1 MKIAKMLVET
11 LIQAGVEN
19 VHGLV
24 GDSANAI
31 AREIHESGKIKWVH
45 YRHEEAAA
53 FAAGAEAQL
62 TGRLAVCIG
71 SCGPGNLH
79 LINGLYDAHRSYA
92 PVLAIATH
100 IPTEEIGT
108 TYFQETDPKTLFKG
122 CSHYCEQISSGKQ
135 MPRVLQTAI
144 QHAVSRGGVG
154 VVVISGDVAEQ
165 EALLPG
171 FRHNVLLQRPVI
183 RPSDRELN
191 LLANLINSHQKV
203 TLLCGNGCEDAHDEI
218 VRLCEKIKSP
228 VVVTLRGKQFLEH
241 DNPYFVGLTALI
253 GYRSGYLAMA
263 KCDLLIMLGTDFPYK
278 SWYPTGTTI
287 VQIDLR
293 AENLGRRANIHTG
306 LVGDVKETINTLT
319 PLLDEKKDD
328 SHLESI
334 LKDYR
339 HIRERLDKKAVADR
353 SSSILYPEYVAAE
366 ISRQIADNAILT
378 ADVGTACI
386 WAARYVEMKRGRR
399 LLGSFNHG
407 SMANAMPQA
416 IGAQVAF
423 PDRQVISFSGDG
435 GFTML
440 MGDLLTIRTYNLP
453 IKIVIFNNG
462 LLGFVALE
470 MKAEGFAPVVVDLD
484 NPDFAKMAEAI
495 GIKGISI
502 RKPDELPSA
511 ISAAL
516 AHNGP
521 VVLDVYSNP
530 SELAMPPKIDL
541 GQAKGFGLY
550 MLHETFDGQISE
562 VIDTIKTNFLT

>member
-1 MKIAKMLVET
+1 MTIARMLVEI
-11 LIQAGVEN
+11 LVEAGVDKI
-19 VHGLV
+19 HGLV

-31 AREIHESGKIKWVH
+31 AREIKENGKIRWVH

-62 TGRLAVCIG
+62 TGKLAVCIG
-71 SCGPGNLH
+71 SCGPGNMH

-100 IPTEEIGT
+100 IPSSEIGT
-108 TYFQETDPKTLFKG
+108 NYFQETDPKSLFKG
-122 CSHYCEQISSGKQ
+122 CSHYCEQISSGTQ

-144 QHAVSRGGVG
+144 QHALGRGGVG
-154 VVVISGDVAEQ
+154 VVVMSGDVAVQ
-165 EALLPG
+165 EALLPN

-183 RPSDRELN
+183 RPSGRELSA
-191 LLANLINSHQKV
+191 LASLINEHEKV

-218 VRLCEKIKSP
+218 IALCDKIKSP
-228 VVVTLRGKQFLEH
+228 VVSTLRGKQFLEY
-241 DNPYFVGLTALI
+241 DNPYFIGLTGLI
-253 GYRSGYLAMA
+253 GYRSGYLAMER
-263 KCDLLIMLGTDFPYK
+263 CDLLIMLGTDFPYK
-278 SWYPTGTTI
+278 NFYPSAATI

-306 LVGDVKETINTLT
+306 LVGDVKETVKELT
-319 PLLDEKKDD
+319 PLLDVKTDD
-328 SHLESI
+328 THLTAI

-339 HIRERLDKKAVADR
+339 HIRERLDKKAQRDR

-366 ISRQIADNAILT
+366 ISRQIADDAILT
-378 ADVGTACI
+378 ADVGTPCI
-386 WAARYVEMKRGRR
+386 WAARYVEMKKGRR

-416 IGAQVAF
+416 IGAQIAY
-423 PDRQVISFSGDG
+423 PGRQVISFSGDG

-470 MKAEGFAPVVVDLD
+470 MKSEGYPPFATDLD
-484 NPDFAKMAEAI
+484 NPDFAAMAQSI
-495 GIKGISI
+495 GIKGITV
-502 RKPDELPSA
+502 KKADELADA
-511 ISAAL
+511 IAEAL
-516 AHNGP
+516 AHDGP
-521 VVLDVYSNP
+521 VILDMYVNP
-530 SELAMPPKIDL
+530 SELAMPPAIAL
-541 GQAKGFGLY
+541 EQAKGFSLY
-550 MLHETFDGQISE
+550 MLRETFDGQIGE
-562 VIDTIKTNFLT
+562 VIDTLKTNFLT

>member
-1 MKIAKMLVET
+1 
-11 LIQAGVEN
+11 
-19 VHGLV
+19 
-24 GDSANAI
+24 
-31 AREIHESGKIKWVH
+31 
-45 YRHEEAAA
+45 
-53 FAAGAEAQL
+53 
-62 TGRLAVCIG
+62 
-71 SCGPGNLH
+71 
-79 LINGLYDAHRSYA
+79 
-92 PVLAIATH
+92 
-100 IPTEEIGT
+100 
-108 TYFQETDPKTLFKG
+108 
-122 CSHYCEQISSGKQ
+122 
-135 MPRVLQTAI
+135 
-144 QHAVSRGGVG
+144 
-154 VVVISGDVAEQ
+154 
-165 EALLPG
+165 
-171 FRHNVLLQRPVI
+171 
-183 RPSDRELN
+183 
-191 LLANLINSHQKV
+191 
-203 TLLCGNGCEDAHDEI
+203 
-218 VRLCEKIKSP
+218 
-228 VVVTLRGKQFLEH
+228 
-241 DNPYFVGLTALI
+241 
-253 GYRSGYLAMA
+253 MA

>member
-11 LIQAGVEN
+11 LIEAGVEN

-24 GDSANAI
+24 GDSANEI
-31 AREIHESGKIKWVH
+31 AREIHESGKIRWVH

-62 TGRLAVCIG
+62 TGKLAVCIG

-100 IPTEEIGT
+100 IPSEEIGT
-108 TYFQETDPKTLFKG
+108 NYFQETDPKTLFKG

-144 QHAVSRGGVG
+144 QHALSRGGVG

-218 VRLCEKIKSP
+218 VDLCDKIKSP
-228 VVVTLRGKQFLEH
+228 VVVTLRGKQFLEY

-278 SWYPTGTTI
+278 NWYPTGTTI

-306 LVGDVKETINTLT
+306 LVGDVKETVRTLI

-328 SHLESI
+328 THLESI

-339 HIRERLDKKAVADR
+339 HIRERLDKKALADR

-366 ISRQIADNAILT
+366 ISRQIADDAILT
-378 ADVGTACI
+378 ADVGTPCI
-386 WAARYVEMKRGRR
+386 WAARYVEMKKGRR

-416 IGAQVAF
+416 IGAQIAF
-423 PDRQVISFSGDG
+423 PGRQVISLSGDG
-435 GFTML
+435 GFSML

-470 MKAEGFAPVVVDLD
+470 MKAEGFAPVMVDLD

-495 GIKGISI
+495 GIKGISV

-530 SELAMPPKIDL
+530 SELAMPPKIEL
-541 GQAKGFGLY
+541 EQAKGFGLY
-550 MLHETFDGQISE
+550 MLHETFDGQIGE